1 MRNIYTLVAVAT
13 LLSLTASAQKNRGN
27 RSDDKVEVREQ
38 RDQKPSRTL
47 MPTLHNNQVRE
58 DKMPVRQ
65 PQEREPQQV
74 GPVRN
79 NGGNGNSGNNG
90 HQNNGNAGN
99 NGNFNNS
106 GNGHNQN
113 HGNNGWGNNNN
124 HSNNSSN
131 NGVRNPQPNNNNN
144 SGVRNSNGWST
155 RNNERVERNERGDRD
170 DRNFRDND
178 RRIDYAN
185 RYGNNGGRY
194 NRYDRN
200 YYPDYRRP
208 FTFVGVRYTNF
219 YRPHISIVFSNR
231 NYYYS
236 DGFFYQPFGTSYQ
249 VIIAP
254 IGIRV
259 NALPWGYRRWYIGP
273 SLYYYYGGTYY
284 RRINNYYE
292 VTDAPIGSILPE
304 VPDAAKAVVIN
315 SSKYYELNGTYYKE
329 TIRNGEVWYTIVGKN
344 GVLNTQYDNI
354 REDDNSIIGDVVTEL
369 PSGYK
374 TVVLN
379 NHKYYVTETGTYYD
393 EFISDNTIF
402 YKVIAKP
409 Q

>member
-38 RDQKPSRTL
+38 KDQKPSRTS
-47 MPTLHNNQVRE
+47 MPTVQNNQVKE
-58 DKMPVRQ
+58 DKIPVRQ
-65 PQEREPQQV
+65 PQVREPQQN

-79 NGGNGNSGNNG
+79 IGGGNGNSGNNSN
-90 HQNNGNAGN
+90 H
-99 NGNFNNS
+99 NNS
-106 GNGHNQN
+106 GNSHNQN
-113 HGNNGWGNNNN
+113 HGNNNNGNSGNT
-124 HSNNSSN
+124 HTN
-131 NGVRNPQPNNNNN
+131 NGVRNPQSNNNNN
-144 SGVRNSNGWST
+144 SGVRNNNGGGN
-155 RNNERVERNERGDRD
+155 RNIERD

-178 RRIDYAN
+178 RRVDYAN

-219 YRPHISIVFSNR
+219 YRPHISIVFSNH

-315 SSKYYELNGTYYKE
+315 GSKYYELNGTYYKE
-329 TIRNGEVWYTIVGKN
+329 TIRNGEIWYTIVGKN

-369 PSGYK
+369 PNGYK

-379 NHKYYVTETGTYYD
+379 NHKYYVTESGTYYD